1 MRQVEFKVVEIDPP
15 AVGIVAQDTIIHCE
29 GAVERED
36 AEGNLNDIG
45 YDDIGGYQKQM
56 AQVREVIE
64 LALWHPQLCMSI
76 GIPPLRGILLYGLP
90 GTGLMAR
97 AVANESGAFFFS
109 INGPEIM
116 SKSAGETESRLR
128 KAFEEAEKNK
138 PAIVFIDEIDS
149 IAPKHTNDEIERRV
163 ASQFSTLMDGV
174 KARSSYVIIMAAT
187 RHPNSVD
194 PALRRCGRF
203 DREVEFRMP
212 DLSGRLDILQIHSRN
227 MKLADDVDLETIA
240 AETDGYVGSDI
251 ASLCSEAAIQQ
262 IREKMDRI
270 DFDDDAVYAEVLD
283 SLRVT
288 MKNFRCALA
297 AFIPSARRR
306 EAAALKVPNNVNL
319 DNASDPN
326 DTKHELIVRV

>member
-1 MRQVEFKVVEIDPP
+1 MRQVEFKIMEVDPP
-15 AVGIVAQDTIIHCE
+15 AGGIVAQDTIIHWE

-36 AEGNLNDIG
+36 AERNPNDIG

-64 LALWHPQLCMSI
+64 LALWHPQLYKSI
-76 GIPPLRGILLYGLP
+76 GIPPLQGILLYGLP
-90 GTGLMAR
+90 GTGKTLMAR
-97 AVANESGAFFFS
+97 AVANESGVFFFS
-109 INGPEIM
+109 INGPE
-116 SKSAGETESRLR
+116 KSAGETESRLR
-128 KAFEEAEKNK
+128 RAFEEAENNK

-149 IAPKHTNDEIERRV
+149 IAPKHTNNEIERRV
-163 ASQFSTLMDGV
+163 ASQLFTLMDGI

-212 DLSGRLDILQIHSRN
+212 DSSGRLDILQIHCRN
-227 MKLADDVDLETIA
+227 MKLADDVDLKTIA

-270 DFDDDAVYAEVLD
+270 DFVDDAVYAEVLD

-306 EAAALKVPNNVNL
+306 EAAALRVPNNVNL

-326 DTKHELIVRV
+326 DTKQELILRV